1 MSYILQPMT
10 QEQAEDIAYNWH
22 YEEPYSFY
30 NMEADE
36 EDLEEFLDPVSRKDE
51 YYVVMEK
58 EKLIGFFSF
67 TFVAPQVMDIG
78 LGMHPNLTGK
88 GKGIDFLKAGLQF
101 AQSMFQPATITLSVA
116 TFNKRAIA
124 LYKQIGFKE
133 LETFNQT
140 TNGGS
145 YEFVKMLYETAK
157 E

>member
-1 MSYILQPMT
+1 M
-10 QEQAEDIAYNWH
+10 
-22 YEEPYSFY
+22 
-30 NMEADE
+30 
-36 EDLEEFLDPVSRKDE
+36 
-51 YYVVMEK
+51 
-58 EKLIGFFSF
+58 
-67 TFVAPQVMDIG
+67 
-78 LGMHPNLTGK
+78 
-88 GKGIDFLKAGLQF
+88 KAGLQF
-101 AQSMFQPATITLSVA
+101 AQSRFKPAAITLSVA